1 MSQEKLKPFDAGRKA
16 ARLGLFRVDP
26 YYEKPQEALAWYCG
40 YDGKTL
46 DEMALAF
53 VAAFPELTRK
63 IDDFA
68 LVNGAN

>member
-1 MSQEKLKPFDAGRKA
+1 MKREFKPYDAGKEA
-16 ARLGLFRVDP
+16 KRLGLFRVDP

-40 YDGKTL
+40 FDGKTL

-53 VAAFPELTRK
+53 VEAFPQLTRS

-68 LVNGAN
+68 RQNGAA